1 MMQVCKQYA
10 REEIS
15 FLEANQSISS
25 YLGQLKHVKADGLER
40 WMFENI
46 VLQRHRTKSDFK
58 QKVRTKKNGKINQ
71 ISKLRRDESNI
82 KSSKSKL
89 EREVK
94 NSLF

>member
-1 MMQVCKQYA
+1 MMRVCKQYA

-15 FLEANQSISS
+15 YLEANQSIGS
-25 YLGQLKHVKADGLER
+25 YLGQLKHVKADGLKR

-71 ISKLRRDESNI
+71 ISQLARQSTQ
-82 KSSKSKL
+82 S
-89 EREVK
+89 
-94 NSLF
+94 